1 MSAKKYDDAI
11 AAYTDAIA
19 LDPTNAVYYSNR
31 AAAHT
36 SKGDHASAVADAERA
51 IEVDASF
58 AKAYHRLG
66 CVPPFPPL
74 LSRSF
79 LNVPGRER

>member
-1 MSAKKYDDAI
+1 MLGWALHKATGNAQMSAKKYDDAI

-51 IEVDASF
+51 
-58 AKAYHRLG
+58 LG
-66 CVPPFPPL
+66 RAAGL
-74 LSRSF
+74 R
-79 LNVPGRER
+79 